1 MSRSACIAVALLCIC
16 SLALPARADSGVIVL
31 YHHVSASTPT
41 TTSVT
46 PAVFEAH
53 MDYLAENDFAVW
65 ELERLLDAIY
75 GGGTVPDKVVAIT
88 FDDAYESVY
97 SEAAPRLRA
106 RGWPFTVFV
115 NTDAVDA
122 GHSPYMSWQ
131 QLRELADAGATIGN
145 HSGSHAHLATIAHD
159 ESEQVWKQRVAE
171 DLARAATRIEAE
183 IGHAPGL
190 LAWPYGETARELWPV
205 AARHHRYSL
214 AQRSGAVGPHVPRHS
229 IPRFPLASGYDD
241 IERLAL
247 AVHSRALP
255 VAEESTLPPLRRG
268 AVENPEQLQLQLL
281 EEDGYRSNQIN
292 CFDAA
297 GQRLKTRLADHRL
310 EIDLPEGRAGRNKI
324 NCTAPAVD
332 GSGDYYWYSF
342 QWLQQGAGGGKPKT

>member
-1 MSRSACIAVALLCIC
+1 MNCRACISAALLCMC
-16 SLALPARADSGVIVL
+16 TLALPARADSGVIVL
-31 YHHVSASTPT
+31 YHHVSASTPP

-75 GGGTVPDKVVAIT
+75 GGGSVPDKVVAIT

-97 SEAAPRLRA
+97 TEAAPRLRA

-122 GHSPYMSWQ
+122 GHSPYMSWK
-131 QLRELADAGATIGN
+131 QLRELADGGAAIGN
-145 HSGSHAHLATIAHD
+145 HSGSHAHLASIAQD
-159 ESEQVWKQRVAE
+159 EPEQVWKQRVAE
-171 DLARAATRIEAE
+171 DLARASARIEAE
-183 IGHAPGL
+183 TGRAPSL
-190 LAWPYGETARELWPV
+190 LAWPYGETARELWLV

-229 IPRFPLASGYDD
+229 VPRFPLASGYDD

-255 VAEESTLPPLRRG
+255 VAQESTLPPLRRG
-268 AVENPEQLQLQLL
+268 AVENPERLQLALI
-281 EEDGYRSNQIN
+281 EEAGYRTEQIN

-297 GQRLKTRLADHRL
+297 GQGLTTRLADQRL
-310 EIDLPEGRAGRNKI
+310 DIELPEGRAGRNKI

-342 QWLQQGAGGGKPKT
+342 QWLQPEPDGRRPKK